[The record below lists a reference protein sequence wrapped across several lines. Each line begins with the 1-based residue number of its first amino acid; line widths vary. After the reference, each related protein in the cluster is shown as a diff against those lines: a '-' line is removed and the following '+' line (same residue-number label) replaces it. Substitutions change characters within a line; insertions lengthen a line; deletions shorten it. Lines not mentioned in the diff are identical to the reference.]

1 MRKWQQMR
9 LVAEGQTFLDYGC
22 GTGCFS
28 IPAARMVGKNGKVF
42 ALDCFPRQLEVVTKR
57 SRKEGLTNIEVILSE
72 CDTGL
77 PDVCVDVVWMCD
89 VLHEVQ
95 DRRAVLEEVH
105 RVLRRE
111 GTLVI
116 HDGMKEDRVLSYTEG
131 LFSLNDRD
139 GKLLRFIK

>member
-1 MRKWQQMR
+1 MK

-28 IPAARMVGKNGKVF
+28 IPAARMVGESGKVF
-42 ALDCFPRQLEVVTKR
+42 ALDCFPRQLEVVTRR

-77 PDVCVDVVWMCD
+77 PDACVDVVWMCD

-116 HDGMKEDRVLSYTEG
+116 HDGMKEDRGLSYTEE